1 MVEGMTSSYLLVWSL
16 ILLAH
21 ELLIE
26 HASAVSTIQ
35 LSQEAQ
41 QRMASRHGSGHILV
55 DGARLRAHTSPS
67 LETSHLKKFERRQIA
82 SSLVRQIRLHNVSEI
97 DLRLTGIRR
106 R

>member
-26 HASAVSTIQ
+26 HASAVSTIR

-41 QRMASRHGSGHILV
+41 QRMASRHGSGLV
-55 DGARLRAHTSPS
+55 WLAVRNGPPKLALSLRA
-67 LETSHLKKFERRQIA
+67 SHLK
-82 SSLVRQIRLHNVSEI
+82 
-97 DLRLTGIRR
+97 
-106 R
+106 